1 MPQFLYVFAFVED
14 LYETLKLLPDAIIRE
29 ILMLWYILDG
39 SALVQCYAHK
49 TLESR
54 LGNIVA
60 CPCPHPFLG

>member
-29 ILMLWYILDG
+29 ILKVWYILDG
-39 SALVQCYAHK
+39 SVPVQCYAHK

-60 CPCPHPFLG
+60 CPCPHPSLG